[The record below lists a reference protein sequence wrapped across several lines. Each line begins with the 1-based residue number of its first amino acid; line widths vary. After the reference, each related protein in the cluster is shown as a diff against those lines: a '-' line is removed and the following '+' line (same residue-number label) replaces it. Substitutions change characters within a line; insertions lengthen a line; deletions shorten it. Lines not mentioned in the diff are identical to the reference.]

1 MPGRSGSEVPPGAGP
16 SRFERLLPFRLI
28 AVADALQAEAPP
40 SSAKDAFLDAWSVA
54 EGLQP
59 GAIATAARH
68 HGLAMWL
75 STAEILFRSGVFK
88 RYPRAHPARH
98 LRDFSVLVV
107 GWAAEAVPGVSGYV
121 DLSAGRAV
129 VPLLNGR
136 LLLVSRGLG
145 LAQRLRWTRTH
156 GALLIGRDGGPVV
169 AHIDCEEPSAS
180 RVSAPDWRIVL
191 QEDRAG
197 ILLQGRV
204 PDGEDSASGG
214 TDGVELAEHAGRL
227 LDDLRAAPR
236 QLVTAVC
243 RCLTYDPWRAG
254 PEWVAGLVRLTCTDD
269 ARSLLEAA
277 ARDWVQRLLM
287 LADVGQEFP
296 PMDPALRSRFAALA
310 GQTLATNLIGESRS
324 SPRADRRAW
333 EAVVQQMLAEPVG
346 QGVLDVLVDR
356 CGQDVLPAAAR
367 RAPRPSTVTL
377 TELSGL
383 LPQVPRLRKS
393 RHGAL
398 SSVDDWSAI
407 NALLDCP
414 EPNLRSVYQA
424 LRDREPCRALESQS
438 FALAI
443 CAYVLGEFAVARTAL
458 LNCLRID
465 ADVEEYWHLLAF
477 TCRHLR
483 AMDEFNGIVFGGR
496 RDVLASDSDYAAAE
510 TDARLADHGRASTG
524 PAEGSPDW
532 QGAFRDLVAV
542 RGSALQLPQYAAVL
556 TEIRRSM
563 DDWIPIRQFE
573 AYEALLARL
582 GLCLR
587 VDCAFLP
594 LSGQEQ
600 PLGIEY
606 APTTRARGSDPASI
620 KDPRAS
626 LHVIVSRRPSWAD
639 ETLANS
645 WYAVVVD
652 GRVLTKPKIDHLR
665 LGLAFGYPECCV
677 RSFIQYNRWG
687 QMCNL
692 TEAANNSRR
701 TRWEANCLTKNTP
714 WMTIFHIPCAFDCP
728 ATVDYSQAVLAAV
741 AGIDLGYA
749 SKLEAFIKQT
759 VLVVNE
765 KLSYALV
772 GAVSAGD
779 DRVRYEEA
787 IDLCANLSFRE
798 PSDDDR
804 TRALRSANELLVTGD
819 SIVLFRDGAVCDVL
833 ELRCD
838 GGVVENPLLLHF
850 E

>member
-324 SPRADRRAW
+324 SPRADRPGKRSCS
-333 EAVVQQMLAEPVG
+333 
-346 QGVLDVLVDR
+346 R
-356 CGQDVLPAAAR
+356 CWRNRSGRVCSTYWSTAAAR
-367 RAPRPSTVTL
+367 TSCQLRPVVLPDQAPSL
-377 TELSGL
+377 
-383 LPQVPRLRKS
+383 
-393 RHGAL
+393 
-398 SSVDDWSAI
+398 
-407 NALLDCP
+407 
-414 EPNLRSVYQA
+414 LRSFRVFCRRSHA
-424 LRDREPCRALESQS
+424 CANRAMEPCRAWT
-438 FALAI
+438 I
-443 CAYVLGEFAVARTAL
+443 
-458 LNCLRID
+458 
-465 ADVEEYWHLLAF
+465 
-477 TCRHLR
+477 
-483 AMDEFNGIVFGGR
+483 GR
-496 RDVLASDSDYAAAE
+496 R
-510 TDARLADHGRASTG
+510 STLC
-524 PAEGSPDW
+524 W
-532 QGAFRDLVAV
+532 IV
-542 RGSALQLPQYAAVL
+542 RSLISGQC
-556 TEIRRSM
+556 IRRFVTAS
-563 DDWIPIRQFE
+563 
-573 AYEALLARL
+573 
-582 GLCLR
+582 
-587 VDCAFLP
+587 
-594 LSGQEQ
+594 
-600 PLGIEY
+600 
-606 APTTRARGSDPASI
+606 PA
-620 KDPRAS
+620 
-626 LHVIVSRRPSWAD
+626 
-639 ETLANS
+639 
-645 WYAVVVD
+645 
-652 GRVLTKPKIDHLR
+652 GR
-665 LGLAFGYPECCV
+665 
-677 RSFIQYNRWG
+677 
-687 QMCNL
+687 
-692 TEAANNSRR
+692 
-701 TRWEANCLTKNTP
+701 
-714 WMTIFHIPCAFDCP
+714 
-728 ATVDYSQAVLAAV
+728 
-741 AGIDLGYA
+741 
-749 SKLEAFIKQT
+749 
-759 VLVVNE
+759 
-765 KLSYALV
+765 
-772 GAVSAGD
+772 
-779 DRVRYEEA
+779 
-787 IDLCANLSFRE
+787 
-798 PSDDDR
+798 
-804 TRALRSANELLVTGD
+804 
-819 SIVLFRDGAVCDVL
+819 
-833 ELRCD
+833 
-838 GGVVENPLLLHF
+838 
-850 E
+850 